1 MDVPPDVDRTEMVV
15 RQGAGVLTPV
25 ETRSW
30 IAPLS
35 REIRRAFSDDLT
47 RELGARDI
55 TGLTPDAGTPAY
67 RVKLVVQRFE
77 SELGKY
83 AVIDAISTVRLVG
96 GTMPAL
102 LCSHHVTEPARTG
115 YDGIA
120 EAHQRALAA
129 IARQIAAAIRGF
141 RDGTGT
147 CAP

>member
-1 MDVPPDVDRTEMVV
+1 
-15 RQGAGVLTPV
+15 
-25 ETRSW
+25 
-30 IAPLS
+30 
-35 REIRRAFSDDLT
+35 
-47 RELGARDI
+47 
-55 TGLTPDAGTPAY
+55 
-67 RVKLVVQRFE
+67 
-77 SELGKY
+77 
-83 AVIDAISTVRLVG
+83 VIDAISTVRLVG

-120 EAHQRALAA
+120 EAHQRALVA